1 MIEMSFE
8 FKKFGIPDVILIKT
22 KIFEDEGGF
31 FMETYK
37 KEDFDEKAGIKGERR
52 KLLR

>member
-1 MIEMSFE
+1 VIEMSFE
-8 FKKFGIPDVILIKT
+8 FKRLEIPDVILIKT